1 MVLIREATGKT
12 VCLQANVK
20 KIKNTPDQAG
30 YGSTPLVPA
39 SPKVK
44 QDCWTL
50 DGVARLSNTARL
62 LTQTNKTKQ
71 PNGK

>member
-20 KIKNTPDQAG
+20 KIKNMPGQAG
-30 YGSTPLVPA
+30 YSSTPLVPA

-62 LTQTNKTKQ
+62 LT
-71 PNGK
+71 